1 MAFKDQLWNT
11 YMMRVTLI
19 TDNDEYCGK
28 FATILRARPERFKF
42 SCKNL

>member
-19 TDNDEYCGK
+19 TDNDMSIVESLLQ
-28 FATILRARPERFKF
+28 FSEPERFKF